1 MKLNVD
7 EERNIQFDV
16 AITGANP
23 NELTG
28 RLVIEANNI
37 EYGFSA
43 SVLSDH
49 ISVQIPALM
58 NVINK
63 IKNDDVLTC
72 KLEVLGEGFYTKA
85 WEGNFEVS
93 GADAVEIK
101 NIRVTSFKESEDVKP
116 IREHKSVTRVQV
128 DNDVI
133 LKESEK
139 DKFIQYLMKKL
150 KEQKSHYLSIIK
162 ESKNVKSVSKKSTTK
177 KQPMMSHVSEA
188 DMVTRKLGNILTKK
202 KVVTGLVEDK
212 KSVSKSNPAVITL
225 ESCKTLMSKMGMTS
239 KRTQENMLEKA
250 EQLGGSDPSA
260 MYSTLEKL
268 LGISHEKN
276 TMEMMYEKTMMLQK

>member
-7 EERNIQFDV
+7 EERSIQFDV

-23 NELTG
+23 SELIG

-43 SVLSDH
+43 SILADH
-49 ISVQIPALM
+49 ISVQIPSLL
-58 NVINK
+58 NIINE
-63 IKNDDVLTC
+63 IKNDDVLVC

-85 WEGNFEVS
+85 WEGNFE
-93 GADAVEIK
+93 AVVPANVKTK
-101 NIRVTSFKESEDVKP
+101 NIKVTTFKESDDIKP
-116 IREHKSVTRVQV
+116 IRENNSVTKVHV
-128 DNDVI
+128 GNDVI
-133 LKESEK
+133 LKETEK

-162 ESKNVKSVSKKSTTK
+162 ESKNVKSVSKKSTPK
-177 KQPMMSHVSEA
+177 NRPFMSHVSEA

-202 KVVTGLVEDK
+202 KIVTGLVEDK
-212 KSVSKSNPAVITL
+212 KSVSQSNPAVITL

-239 KRTQENMLEKA
+239 KKTQENMLEKA

-268 LGISHEKN
+268 LGVSHEKN
-276 TMEMMYEKTMMLQK
+276 TMEMMYEKTMNLKR